1 MGRCLGLVQV
11 SGSSEADGE
20 QCLRQHEGKEL
31 VLVWELSAG
40 YMSTEG
46 L

>member
-1 MGRCLGLVQV
+1 MVQV

-20 QCLRQHEGKEL
+20 QRLRQQEGRKR

-46 L
+46 Q